1 MNKSWIYLSAFLL
14 FLIFASLFQCL
25 YTNNVLSEM
34 NSKITAMIDEL
45 NTTQSLSSTTE
56 TRLEQIDT
64 FWNEHELILYLFFN
78 HKEFV
83 EVGNQINQSISY
95 ASLDDYDNTVLHIN
109 SLLFYIDTLKEVLQ
123 FYSHNVL

>member
-1 MNKSWIYLSAFLL
+1 
-14 FLIFASLFQCL
+14 
-25 YTNNVLSEM
+25 M
-34 NSKITAMIDEL
+34 NSKVSAIIDVL
-45 NTTQSLSSTTE
+45 DSAQSLSSTTE
-56 TRLEQIDT
+56 TSLEDIDT
-64 FWNEHELILYLFFN
+64 FWNEHELVLYLFFN